1 MNPDLLR
8 QRRNLIAISTF
19 LVLFDVANVQIAKV
33 SLLGNELII
42 GNVRVLIYSAWCLWG
57 YFLLRYYQYWRAEP
71 DQHIRKS
78 FAKHLDSLAR
88 TYTQVQ
94 AVQDSMGQAFNDY
107 KITRTG
113 FLSWSYTLQ
122 GYNPGQGSVVDLK
135 TSPLPLWRLFFW
147 NSQSAMHVGLHTPH
161 ATDHILPFAV
171 AIAAPIVGVI
181 TKLPPPW
188 SWLWALPRSQFC
200 I

>member
-113 FLSWSYTLQ
+113 FLSWS
-122 GYNPGQGSVVDLK
+122 
-135 TSPLPLWRLFFW
+135 
-147 NSQSAMHVGLHTPH
+147 SAMVLGTYAKSSIMESSKSEH
-161 ATDHILPFAV
+161 APGADGQRQARISVLT
-171 AIAAPIVGVI
+171 
-181 TKLPPPW
+181 
-188 SWLWALPRSQFC
+188 
-200 I
+200 

>member
-8 QRRNLIAISTF
+8 QRRNLIATSAF

-33 SLLGNELII
+33 SLLGNDLII
-42 GNVRVLIYSAWCLWG
+42 GNVRVLIYSAWCLWA
-57 YFLLRYYQYWRAEP
+57 YFLLRYYQYWRVEP
-71 DQHIRKS
+71 DQYIRKS
-78 FAKHLDSLAR
+78 FAKHLDSLVR

-94 AVQDSMGQAFNDY
+94 AGRDSTWQAFNEY

-122 GYNPGQGSVVDLK
+122 GYNPGQGSVVDIK
-135 TSPLPLWRLFFW
+135 TSPLPLWRLFLW
-147 NSQSAMHVGLHTPH
+147 NFQSALHVGLHTPH

-171 AIAAPIVGVI
+171 SIAAPIVGVI
-181 TKLPPPW
+181 TKWLPPWP
-188 SWLWALPRSQFC
+188 LLCP
-200 I
+200 